1 MSASMLAGAA
11 LRGRMTPVCARMK
24 LRILGG
30 RVWCL
35 KCSSRTSPSWASA
48 LLDIGRDRVDDG
60 IGSRDGGGD
69 RGLIAHIGG
78 NDRDPI
84 DTNRS
89 QLNPRRVWM
98 PHSDAYSHPL
108 GGQAV

>member
-1 MSASMLAGAA
+1 VHSLEGNAA
-11 LRGRMTPVCARMK
+11 L
-24 LRILGG
+24 L
-30 RVWCL
+30 
-35 KCSSRTSPSWASA
+35 S
-48 LLDIGRDRVDDG
+48 IGRDRVDDG

-108 GGQAV
+108 GGQAVDQSPTEETRTAEYHNRGHHLLRHAGLRGRHSTLP